1 MPLYL
6 WIESP
11 THFQI
16 VEEEV
21 VVGWRTVQKA
31 RVSVAAK
38 WKVRPVKLQAV
49 RAHHNFRPSSGRFVL
64 GKFLRHVILRLFCS
78 DSDEESVASDASG
91 PSSAVSADDVSSL
104 SEPGVEDDSDE
115 DVIPSSSSEN
125 ASSDVDSDTEDNG
138 TRAASA
144 AAPCKSGSVGKARG
158 DSEILEVLLRI
169 LCHRQCFIAGYP

>member
-1 MPLYL
+1 M
-6 WIESP
+6 
-11 THFQI
+11 
-16 VEEEV
+16 
-21 VVGWRTVQKA
+21 
-31 RVSVAAK
+31 
-38 WKVRPVKLQAV
+38 
-49 RAHHNFRPSSGRFVL
+49 L